1 MIDLLIAYGFFLLKM
16 ITVLAVIL
24 IPVMVIASST
34 KHKKETDKGRIIVKN
49 LSDKLEEIGVS
60 LKSAEMDPKA
70 YKSFLKERS
79 KEKKK
84 SIKGKPKE
92 IIYVLDFKGDLQ
104 ASAVDKL
111 KQEINAIIASE
122 VKCKEVVVKVES
134 GGGSAYAYGLCA
146 AELKR
151 LVDNKIK
158 LTVCIDKVAASGG
171 YLMSC
176 VATKIVAAPWAVVG
190 SIGVIAQLPNFHRL
204 LKKLDIDIE
213 MHTAGKFKRTLTTLG
228 KNTEQGRKKFISE
241 LEDLHVVF
249 KDFVKENRPKI
260 KVAKI
265 STGEVWQG
273 DKAVKLGLIDEIG
286 TSDDYL
292 LKLARKFKLLEIEYY
307 EKKPLTARFGT
318 AIESIVE
325 KSVYKVLEIFN
336 KDEILPIKVPLKAFL
351 SSPVI
356 KLAVPSAVL
365 SATFP
370 VKPSETITLTSPLIS
385 SLPSMY
391 PENSKSS
398 FFLSFNNL

>member
-1 MIDLLIAYGFFLLKM
+1 MIDLLVSYGFFLLKV
-16 ITVLAVIL
+16 ITVLLVIL
-24 IPVMVIASST
+24 IPILMISSST

-49 LSDKLEEIGVS
+49 LSDKLEEIGVT

-70 YKSFLKERS
+70 YKSFLKERNKKKKKELKGKS
-79 KEKKK
+79 KE
-84 SIKGKPKE
+84 IV
-92 IIYVLDFKGDLQ
+92 YVLDFKGDIQ

-111 KQEINAIIASE
+111 KQEINAIIASQ

-158 LTVCIDKVAASGG
+158 LTVCIDKIAASGG

-176 VATKIVAAPWAVVG
+176 VATKIVAAPWAIVG

-228 KNTEQGRKKFISE
+228 ENTKQGREKFISE

-249 KDFVKENRPKI
+249 KDFVKENRSKI
-260 KVAKI
+260 QVAKV

-273 DKAVKLGLIDEIG
+273 EKAKKLGLIDEIG

-292 LKLARKFKLLEIEYY
+292 LKLASKFKLLEIQYF
-307 EKKPLTARFGT
+307 EKKPFTARIGS
-318 AIESIVE
+318 AAEVIVE
-325 KSVYKVLEIFN
+325 KGIYKILDIFN
-336 KDEILPIKVPLKAFL
+336 KDRF
-351 SSPVI
+351 
-356 KLAVPSAVL
+356 
-365 SATFP
+365 
-370 VKPSETITLTSPLIS
+370 IT
-385 SLPSMY
+385 
-391 PENSKSS
+391 
-398 FFLSFNNL
+398 

>member
-1 MIDLLIAYGFFLLKM
+1 MIDLLVAYGFFLLKI
-16 ITVLAVIL
+16 ITVALVIL
-24 IPVMVIASST
+24 ISIFMISSST
-34 KHKKETDKGRIIVKN
+34 KVRKETDKGRIIVKN

-60 LKSAEMDPKA
+60 LKRAEMDPKS
-70 YKSFLKERS
+70 YKSFLKERNKKKKKEIKKGKS
-79 KEKKK
+79 KE
-84 SIKGKPKE
+84 IV
-92 IIYVLDFKGDLQ
+92 YVLDFKGDIQ

-111 KQEINAIIASE
+111 KQEINAIIASQ

-158 LTVCIDKVAASGG
+158 LTVCIDKMAASGG

-176 VATKIVAAPWAVVG
+176 VATKIVAAPWAIVG

-228 KNTEQGRKKFISE
+228 KNTKKGREKFISE

-249 KDFVKENRPKI
+249 KDFVQENRSKI
-260 KVAKI
+260 QVAKV

-273 DKAVKLGLIDEIG
+273 DKAKKLGLIDEIG

-292 LKLARKFKLLEIEYY
+292 LKLASKFKLLEIQYF
-307 EKKPLTARFGT
+307 EKKPFTARIG
-318 AIESIVE
+318 AAVEVIVE
-325 KSVYKVLEIFN
+325 KGIFKILDILN
-336 KDEILPIKVPLKAFL
+336 KDRF
-351 SSPVI
+351 
-356 KLAVPSAVL
+356 
-365 SATFP
+365 
-370 VKPSETITLTSPLIS
+370 IT
-385 SLPSMY
+385 
-391 PENSKSS
+391 
-398 FFLSFNNL
+398 